1 MSCGPS
7 EALKGMADQI
17 DALDDKIDS
26 LITESPLGKLNAL
39 KDQAN
44 DAVNGVMGKLEGAIP
59 SALNKLGSKLDQTL
73 HEDVSDIAKLL
84 LLGVVALPQYKQEL
98 ERVKRKWGDL
108 SDLGQYK
115 SLDEVADA
123 LRSGALDLDRICK
136 LIPNTEKQGV
146 DVIVKGTPTS
156 FPDIDPVALV
166 KYGKLPNYKTPKFEV
181 QTTTRAKKQAEEFL
195 NLELPEFDF

>member
-44 DAVNGVMGKLEGAIP
+44 DAVNGVMGKLENAIP
-59 SALNKLGSKLDQTL
+59 SALNKLGNKLDQTL
-73 HEDVSDIAKLL
+73 QEDVSDIAKLL
-84 LLGVVALPQYKQEL
+84 LLGVVAYPQYVQEL
-98 ERVKRKWGDL
+98 ERVKRKWGKV
-108 SDLGQYK
+108 DLGDFK
-115 SLDEVADA
+115 SLDQVADA

-146 DVIVKGTPTS
+146 NVIVKGTPTS

-195 NLELPEFDF
+195 NFELPEFDF

>member
-7 EALKGMADQI
+7 EKLKALADQVS
-17 DALDDKIDS
+17 AFDDKIDS
-26 LITESPLGKLNAL
+26 LIEESPLGKLNDL
-39 KDQAN
+39 KSQAG
-44 DAVNGVMGKLEGAIP
+44 DAVNGIMGKINEAIP
-59 SALNKLGSKLDQTL
+59 EALQKIGDIADRTL
-73 HEDVSDIAKLL
+73 HEDISELGKLV

-98 ERVKRKWGDL
+98 DRLQTKWGGI
-108 SDLGQYK
+108 DLGDFK
-115 SLDEVADA
+115 DLDDVASA

-136 LIPNTEKQGV
+136 LLPNTEKQGV
-146 DVIVKGTPTS
+146 NVIVKGTPTS

-195 NLELPEFDF
+195 NFELPEFDF

>member
-98 ERVKRKWGDL
+98 ERV
-108 SDLGQYK
+108 GQYK

-195 NLELPEFDF
+195 NFELPEFDF